1 MIREH
6 HIHRTARISFGLAF
20 SSSFAFMVSRVVALC
35 AMIFLCSQS
44 GIWMVGGV
52 LIFVCHIF
60 IIFFALSYQGSQFT
74 GFENEQEVVFRLIMS
89 FIYTFYFLPIQRQN
103 LRIKVTLYNA
113 FTGIENLIMIF
124 LLYRIGSTVC
134 DKQAANL
141 QKSCENKLSTKSY
154 EQDRC
159 PSTDFGKIDFF
170 GYRTYKEESCESIF
184 GWFALWG
191 VIVPWFIGLT
201 LYIVN
206 YFVLDPRR
214 KFGLDGGK
222 WHCFGKKT
230 EERADADFMV
240 DTPRYADKTFDF
252 NQVNAQNLHIV
263 QTGQNGQNYQ
273 TTPLMDLNERPLPQ
287 DLQHQQPRLHN
298 SINLTRQ
305 GVPPPSQ
312 HFDDNGPT
320 HVSLNTLQ
328 HQYMDKLG
336 LTSPMD
342 INIGKAFNLNTI
354 EENHSLTPIQHGSRQ
369 AFQKQASI
377 MSQGNGDFDRP
388 ELHTFGRGN
397 RPDHASKTRA
407 AQINNKRN
415 RLNSK
420 SHTPVSKNRIP
431 ALPE

>member
-1 MIREH
+1 
-6 HIHRTARISFGLAF
+6 
-20 SSSFAFMVSRVVALC
+20 MVN
-35 AMIFLCSQS
+35 
-44 GIWMVGGV
+44 
-52 LIFVCHIF
+52 
-60 IIFFALSYQGSQFT
+60 T
-74 GFENEQEVVFRLIMS
+74 
-89 FIYTFYFLPIQRQN
+89 
-103 LRIKVTLYNA
+103 
-113 FTGIENLIMIF
+113 
-124 LLYRIGSTVC
+124 
-134 DKQAANL
+134 
-141 QKSCENKLSTKSY
+141 
-154 EQDRC
+154 
-159 PSTDFGKIDFF
+159 
-170 GYRTYKEESCESIF
+170 
-184 GWFALWG
+184 
-191 VIVPWFIGLT
+191 
-201 LYIVN
+201 
-206 YFVLDPRR
+206 FVLDPRR

-222 WHCFGKKT
+222 WHCFGKNM
-230 EERADADFMV
+230 EERTDADFMV

-263 QTGQNGQNYQ
+263 QNGNYQ
-273 TTPLMDLNERPLPQ
+273 TTPLNERPLPQ
-287 DLQHQQPRLHN
+287 HWQNHQPQLHN
-298 SINLTRQ
+298 LVNLTRQ

-342 INIGKAFNLNTI
+342 INIGRTFNLNTI
-354 EENHSLTPIQHGSRQ
+354 EENQHSLTPIQHGSRQ